1 LFLEHRALL
10 KRLPEVHVKSESI
23 LEDIRKMEAGV
34 RGEDRVLIKLHELR
48 MPGPFKVYSDIRL
61 HLGEWKVQIDCLVL
75 TDRCCIVI
83 ESKNM
88 SGDLYFESDSEE
100 FYKVNQDGEEIPY
113 PNPYYQLMRHIR
125 FMKEFLHQINPE
137 MKVTGSVFMTAKSCR
152 IRKKPAKYP
161 IFKLESIIEKV
172 MQMYHNSPP
181 LQLSESQLVEIE
193 QIIMSKQSTFT
204 NAPLC
209 ERYQISP
216 TELRTGVECPECG
229 ALGMIR
235 HIRTWKCP
243 TCQKNS
249 RNAHSKTVQEYFW
262 LIKPNISNREFREF
276 CRVESIYAASRM
288 LSNMDLDS
296 NKGGAWRYYTPKKD
310 R

>member
-1 LFLEHRALL
+1 MFLEHRALL

-34 RGEDRVLIKLHELR
+34 RGEDRILQKLHELR

-113 PNPYYQLMRHIR
+113 PNPYYQLLRHIR

-137 MKVTGSVFMTAKSCR
+137 IKVTGSVFMTAKSCR

-193 QIIMSKQSTFT
+193 KMIMSKQSTFT
-204 NAPLC
+204 YAPLC

-216 TELRTGVECPECG
+216 TELRTGVECPGCG
-229 ALGMIR
+229 VLGMKR
-235 HIRTWKCP
+235 VATTWTCLSCKQNHRYAHISTA
-243 TCQKNS
+243 N
-249 RNAHSKTVQEYFW
+249 EYLW
-262 LIKPNISNREFREF
+262 LIKKEITNREFRKF
-276 CRVESIYAASRM
+276 CGLESMYSASRM
-288 LSNMDLDS
+288 LSKMDLVAHGNGS
-296 NKGGAWRYYTPKKD
+296 GRYYT
-310 R
+310 RR

>member
-1 LFLEHRALL
+1 ML

-34 RGEDRVLIKLHELR
+34 RGEDRILLKLHELR
-48 MPGPFKVYSDIRL
+48 MSGPYKVYSDIRL

-113 PNPYYQLMRHIR
+113 PNPYYQLLRHIR

-137 MKVTGSVFMTAKSCR
+137 IKVTGSVFMTAKSCR

-193 QIIMSKQSTFT
+193 QMIMSKQSTFT
-204 NAPLC
+204 YAPLC

-216 TELRTGVECPECG
+216 TELRTGVECPGCG
-229 ALGMIR
+229 VLGMKR
-235 HIRTWKCP
+235 VATTWTCLSCKQNHRYAHINTA
-243 TCQKNS
+243 N
-249 RNAHSKTVQEYFW
+249 EYLW
-262 LIKPNISNREFREF
+262 LIKKEITNQRIP
-276 CRVESIYAASRM
+276 
-288 LSNMDLDS
+288 
-296 NKGGAWRYYTPKKD
+296 
-310 R
+310 

>member
-1 LFLEHRALL
+1 MFLEHRALL

-34 RGEDRVLIKLHELR
+34 RGEDRILQKLHELR

-113 PNPYYQLMRHIR
+113 PNPYYQLLRHIR

-161 IFKLESIIEKV
+161 IFKLESITEKV

-193 QIIMSKQSTFT
+193 KMIMSKQSTFT
-204 NAPLC
+204 YAPLC

-216 TELRTGVECPECG
+216 TELRTGVGCWG
-229 ALGMIR
+229 
-235 HIRTWKCP
+235 
-243 TCQKNS
+243 
-249 RNAHSKTVQEYFW
+249 
-262 LIKPNISNREFREF
+262 
-276 CRVESIYAASRM
+276 
-288 LSNMDLDS
+288 
-296 NKGGAWRYYTPKKD
+296 
-310 R
+310 

>member
-10 KRLPEVHVKSESI
+10 KRLPEVHEKSGGI
-23 LEDIRKMEAGV
+23 LEDIWKMEAGV
-34 RGEDRVLIKLHELR
+34 RGEDRVLLKLHELR

-61 HLGEWKVQIDCLVL
+61 HLGEWKVQIDCL
-75 TDRCCIVI
+75 
-83 ESKNM
+83 
-88 SGDLYFESDSEE
+88 YFESDSEE
-100 FYKVNQDGEEIPY
+100 FYKVDQKGEEIPY

-181 LQLSESQLVEIE
+181 LALLESQLVEIE

-204 NAPLC
+204 YAPLC

-216 TELRTGVECPECG
+216 IELKTGVECPGCG
-229 ALGMIR
+229 ALGMKR
-235 HIRTWKCP
+235 VATTWTCLCCKQNHRYAHI
-243 TCQKNS
+243 S
-249 RNAHSKTVQEYFW
+249 TVNEYFW
-262 LIKPNISNREFREF
+262 LIKKEITNREFRKF
-276 CRVESIYAASRM
+276 CGLESIYSASRM
-288 LSNMDLDS
+288 LSKMDLAAHGNGS
-296 NKGGAWRYYTPKKD
+296 GRYYTRRKD
-310 R
+310 